1 MPTNV
6 TEVAQFT
13 ANVPVPDD
21 GEDADA
27 SSVLQFVQVLADRT
41 AYLNAAIAEGAAI
54 GRRLLYAP
62 GDGTVMNGRVLI
74 VLGGKLY
81 ALAAGNL
88 GVTGLA
94 SNTTYYV
101 YVYVSGG
108 ALVTQYVPDAPDDAL
123 IFKSGVSTHRYI
135 GTFRTDG
142 AGAPIP
148 MRYAD
153 GRCTYR
159 RSAVLGSPDVLGV
172 LGSPTGVA
180 WNTLSTWTD
189 IPCSALVPAHARVA
203 QLRGRISNSS
213 GVTTLE
219 VRTKGD
225 TTSAWSIAYV
235 GAGMTEDFTVDLELN
250 SGRVGEARMV
260 DASSS
265 TGQGASFYV
274 SGFEE

>member
-1 MPTNV
+1 MPTNL

-13 ANVPVPDD
+13 ANVPAPND
-21 GEDADA
+21 GENANVA
-27 SSVLQFVQVLADRT
+27 SLIQALQPLADRT
-41 AYLNAAIAEGAAI
+41 QYLNAAVAEGACI

-62 GDGTVMNGRVLI
+62 GDGTVMIGNIRV

-88 GVTGLA
+88 GVAGLA

-108 ALVTQYVPDAPDDAL
+108 ALVTEYVTTVPDDNL
-123 IFKSGVSTHRYI
+123 VFKSGAVTRRYV

-148 MRYAD
+148 MRYSD

-203 QLRGRISNSS
+203 QLRGRINNSS
-213 GVTTLE
+213 GITTLE

-225 TTSAWSIAYV
+225 TTSAWSVAYV

-250 SGRVGEARMV
+250 SSRVGEARMV

-265 TGQGASFYV
+265 VGQGASFYV